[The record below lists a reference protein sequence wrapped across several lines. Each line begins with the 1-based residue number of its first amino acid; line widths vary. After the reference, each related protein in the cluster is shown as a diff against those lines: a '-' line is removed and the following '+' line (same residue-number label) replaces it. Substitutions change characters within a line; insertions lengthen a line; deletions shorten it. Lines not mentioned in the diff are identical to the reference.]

1 MTFPGSIQKDRGQPS
16 LVRMGVIGADGLV
29 YIQDTALEPDA
40 VGFLGGYAPIEG
52 DTVAVLGQSAIGTAG
67 SSWLVLGSILSGESV
82 SFRGLRLTV
91 TADSIGNFAVE
102 AVNWQDAEWDTDNF
116 WDAANPSV
124 ITIPFTGV
132 YAFTYNLVFQ
142 VSAGGGV
149 RYIDLRTNGIRRVSH
164 RHGAIVSDFND
175 LGLATELLCS
185 AGDVITF
192 TAFQT
197 SGGALNTESGSATVR
212 FIGTLG
218 S

>member
-1 MTFPGSIQKDRGQPS
+1 MTLPDSIQKDRGQPS
-16 LVRMGVIGADGLV
+16 KVRIGTFTDGQFVL
-29 YIQDTALEPDA
+29 QDTILDPASVGVLGSYSPVPGDSVAL
-40 VGFLGGYAPIEG
+40 
-52 DTVAVLGQSAIGTAG
+52 LGQSAVGTSG
-67 SSWLVLGSILSGESV
+67 TSWLALGRVLPTGTISL
-82 SFRGLRLTV
+82 RGTRLTV

-102 AVNWQDAEWDTDNF
+102 AVNWQDSEWDTDGF

-124 ITIPFTGV
+124 VTIPFTGV

-142 VSAGGGV
+142 QTAGGGV

-185 AGDVITF
+185 TGDVITF

-212 FIGTLG
+212 LVGILG